1 MGSKSCLYMLR
12 TVERLQSHGSLV
24 GLCFLKCK
32 RNHSL
37 KAAHPVL
44 SDIHTL
50 QSSLRRTTV
59 PIRCLNHESSL
70 YTEGR
75 NVTSSLSDGPS
86 SDTLDISDIDNVKLL
101 NQQISLK
108 PNVPENIYKQT
119 KLHCEV
125 RLGLSK
131 CTTPRE
137 VLDIFPTPSY
147 RKDELFQG
155 VMKLWHTFLALDKKQ
170 KLIERMFVI
179 HHPHFHNLSHG
190 IMKTAAVM
198 TPAVL
203 VRILH
208 VFIHLNINQQSLLI
222 QNLLCVCQ
230 ERLTMFNEEEL
241 AILANSLERLQ
252 RDSNVDL
259 LKYGLRLLM
268 DIKIEE
274 VNDVTPFLIIMKA
287 LGRTAPLNLKLK
299 LEKKALQMIDKFTVA
314 HSQKMF
320 CILVDINFYSESLL
334 NACSCKITDNIDE
347 LPFIKIIRLLSC
359 CYEMLYYNERLMTTV
374 GDHILK
380 TMCIWKPWQVAVIVQ
395 YLAHLRFRHVPLLD
409 RYADILMQNLESLR
423 IWDLS
428 LAVQSFAMLNHLPEG
443 KGHQFL
449 AALNTVLQKHID
461 DIPLKDLLNMVHDF
475 CMLGKC
481 PRYAVNKLLHYQS
494 FSGFKAKGQS
504 KILSSITMCLMVEEP
519 ISNSHSLWSLKKAPS
534 PTSEGLQTFHTFFQH
549 FIKDPRLYLHSLQIA
564 GTYYIDFIVS
574 LDTQE
579 NNLVPVGDMWTEKPQ
594 TADNPTIV
602 RIAVICC
609 TRNAFAL
616 GSFHPLGKLA
626 VKIQHLKSLAFSVV
640 VVPVNWFIKMNE
652 EQKAEFLRTKIFRE

>member
-334 NACSCKITDNIDE
+334 NACSCKIT
-347 LPFIKIIRLLSC
+347 
-359 CYEMLYYNERLMTTV
+359 
-374 GDHILK
+374 
-380 TMCIWKPWQVAVIVQ
+380 AVIVQ